1 MTALPGALT
10 RELVRD
16 LARAPGGAWVTC
28 AGRSMEPTLKLGDRV
43 RIEAC
48 DRIRGGDIVLFEA
61 SRAYVLHRVVLT
73 VPGTA
78 WFVHIGDAGSGEGPG
93 LAHRSR
99 LVGRALLPRRRPP
112 LPVWW
117 AGIKRLSRAARRRL
131 SGARAAHTRT
141 PRW

>member
-1 MTALPGALT
+1 MAARRDALT

-16 LARAPGGAWVTC
+16 LASTPGGAWVTC
-28 AGRSMEPTLKLGDRV
+28 AGRSMEPTLKLGDRL

-48 DRIRGGDIVLFEA
+48 DRIRGGDVVLFEA
-61 SRAYVLHRVVLT
+61 SRAYVLHRVVLCL
-73 VPGTA
+73 PGTA

-93 LAHRSR
+93 LAHGSR
-99 LVGRALLPRRRPP
+99 VVGRAFLPRRRPP

-117 AGIKRLSRAARRRL
+117 AGIKRLGRAARRRL
-131 SGARAAHTRT
+131 GGARAAHIQT